1 METLS
6 KESMDI
12 LTLIEGM
19 AVPVIVLLVVY
30 IIIKLAHKIVD
41 EL

>member
-1 METLS
+1 
-6 KESMDI
+6 MDI